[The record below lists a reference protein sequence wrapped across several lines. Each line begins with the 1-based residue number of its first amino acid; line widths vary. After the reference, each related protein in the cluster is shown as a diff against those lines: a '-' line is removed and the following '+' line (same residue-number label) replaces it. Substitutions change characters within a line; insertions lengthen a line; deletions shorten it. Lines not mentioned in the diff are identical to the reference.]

1 MQLDFHYYATY
12 CAAFLAGY
20 THEESLEICYSAQL
34 VDCCSR
40 SFLSRIKGPKSA
52 ATTQEKLELVDARA
66 DVLSLQEMTRIWASF
81 HFLPRD
87 LYAETG
93 KWTAKSYRNK
103 YRLICGPNGELVS
116 DTVELAKN
124 DGSLQAVGI
133 AMHILADTWAHQF
146 FAGTPSLVINNTNP
160 VFFELIPDPRKKI
173 RIRLQKHFPRRRRKR
188 IRTKRKPLNTSYF
201 STKKGLPPISISLT
215 EDIVPS
221 FR

>member
-52 ATTQEKLELVDARA
+52 ATTQEKLELVDAKA
-66 DVLSLQEMTRIWASF
+66 DILSLQEITRIWASF

-87 LYAETG
+87 LYAETAR
-93 KWTAKSYRNK
+93 WTAKSYRNK

-146 FAGTPSLVINNTNP
+146 FA
-160 VFFELIPDPRKKI
+160 IPIPP
-173 RIRLQKHFPRRRRKR
+173 F
-188 IRTKRKPLNTSYF
+188 LN
-201 STKKGLPPISISLT
+201 
-215 EDIVPS
+215 
-221 FR
+221 